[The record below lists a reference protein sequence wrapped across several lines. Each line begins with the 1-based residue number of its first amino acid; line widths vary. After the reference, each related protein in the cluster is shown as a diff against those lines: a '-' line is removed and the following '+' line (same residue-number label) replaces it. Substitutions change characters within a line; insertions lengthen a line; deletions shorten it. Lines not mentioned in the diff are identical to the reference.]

1 MKTTTIDMSK
11 TDGKNVFKRVDWR
24 EATQD
29 EIKNTQEILNNY
41 KK

>member
-11 TDGKNVFKRVDWR
+11 ADIKNVFEGVEWK